1 MAPSRAQKDDVVHM
15 GGKTLKR
22 VMDNETRQ
30 WVYRP
35 VDESSGKVISK
46 EAFEAMKREE
56 AKARWESDPKR
67 QAEQDKKWAAQQR
80 SEIRGARI
88 AESKQ
93 MKKQEHVRKLK
104 SGLVEPSRPRRK
116 EIANVPVPKVLAD
129 LREEMRVAVANGM
142 DKRNPGQFAFIKTA
156 LDAEEVKHDHAVKAA
171 KEKAYAKERK
181 KRGVKGAAWGSSG
194 GEDASDDDGGGNGI
208 PRRDRSRTWTT
219 RTTGEVPRLHP
230 PQPPPPRTAQMGD
243 PKGRRRNPPTGAARS
258 AGGAERRWTGRRTT
272 AANARPPATVPT
284 PRPGAV
290 PAPKTGGTAA
300 GDDAGTSVDGV
311 AGIGSTC
318 ATQLAGGGGA
328 AGRGRGGGGGGGGG
342 AGARVGAGAGVGA
355 EAAAEGAR
363 GRGAPS
369 QSLFDPDA

>member
-1 MAPSRAQKDDVVHM
+1 MAPSRAQKDDVVQM

-35 VDESSGKVISK
+35 VDESGEVISR
-46 EAFEAMKREE
+46 EAFEATKREE

-116 EIANVPVPKVLAD
+116 EIANVPVPKILAD

-156 LDAEEVKHDHAVKAA
+156 LDAEEVKHDHVVKAA
-171 KEKAYAKERK
+171 REKAYAKERK
-181 KRGVKGAAWGSSG
+181 KRGVKGAAWGSSDE

-208 PRRDRSRTWTT
+208 PRRGSLADLDDPDYRR
-219 RTTGEVPRLHP
+219 GPAP
-230 PQPPPPRTAQMGD
+230 PPSPPPR
-243 PKGRRRNPPTGAARS
+243 
-258 AGGAERRWTGRRTT
+258 
-272 AANARPPATVPT
+272 
-284 PRPGAV
+284 
-290 PAPKTGGTAA
+290 
-300 GDDAGTSVDGV
+300 
-311 AGIGSTC
+311 
-318 ATQLAGGGGA
+318 
-328 AGRGRGGGGGGGGG
+328 
-342 AGARVGAGAGVGA
+342 
-355 EAAAEGAR
+355 
-363 GRGAPS
+363 
-369 QSLFDPDA
+369 

>member
-171 KEKAYAKERK
+171 REIAYAKERK
-181 KRGVKGAAWGSSG
+181 KRGVKGAAWGSSDE

-208 PRRDRSRTWTT
+208 PRRGSLADLDDPDYRR
-219 RTTGEVPRLHP
+219 GPA
-230 PQPPPPRTAQMGD
+230 PPPAANGAEGG
-243 PKGRRRNPPTGAARS
+243 KGRKGTLRRRARP
-258 AGGAERRWTGRRTT
+258 AGGAPNGGGRAPDGGGRT
-272 AANARPPATVPT
+272 RPA
-284 PRPGAV
+284 GAV
-290 PAPKTGGTAA
+290 PAPTLPAPKTGGTAG
-300 GDDAGTSVDGV
+300 GD
-311 AGIGSTC
+311 
-318 ATQLAGGGGA
+318 
-328 AGRGRGGGGGGGGG
+328 
-342 AGARVGAGAGVGA
+342 AR
-355 EAAAEGAR
+355 
-363 GRGAPS
+363 APR
-369 QSLFDPDA
+369 LTA

>member
-1 MAPSRAQKDDVVHM
+1 MAPSRAQKDDVVQM

-35 VDESSGKVISK
+35 VDESGEVISK

-116 EIANVPVPKVLAD
+116 EIANVPVPKILAD

-156 LDAEEVKHDHAVKAA
+156 LDAEEVKHDHVAA
-171 KEKAYAKERK
+171 REKAYAKER
-181 KRGVKGAAWGSSG
+181 KRGVKGAAWGQ
-194 GEDASDDDGGGNGI
+194 
-208 PRRDRSRTWTT
+208 R
-219 RTTGEVPRLHP
+219 
-230 PQPPPPRTAQMGD
+230 
-243 PKGRRRNPPTGAARS
+243 
-258 AGGAERRWTGRRTT
+258 
-272 AANARPPATVPT
+272 
-284 PRPGAV
+284 
-290 PAPKTGGTAA
+290 
-300 GDDAGTSVDGV
+300 
-311 AGIGSTC
+311 
-318 ATQLAGGGGA
+318 
-328 AGRGRGGGGGGGGG
+328 
-342 AGARVGAGAGVGA
+342 
-355 EAAAEGAR
+355 
-363 GRGAPS
+363 
-369 QSLFDPDA
+369 

>member
-1 MAPSRAQKDDVVHM
+1 MSCRAGAHLVVLRDGAVEAQKDDVVHM

-171 KEKAYAKERK
+171 RRSPTRRNARSAGSRER
-181 KRGVKGAAWGSSG
+181 VGSSDE

-208 PRRDRSRTWTT
+208 PRRGSLADLDDPDYRR
-219 RTTGEVPRLHP
+219 GPAP
-230 PQPPPPRTAQMGD
+230 PPAAAAPPRTAQMGD
-243 PKGRRRNPPTGAARS
+243 PKGRRRNPPTAR
-258 AGGAERRWTGRRTT
+258 AFGGRGAERRWTGRRTT
-272 AANARPPATVPT
+272 AAERAPARH
-284 PRPGAV
+284 R
-290 PAPKTGGTAA
+290 
-300 GDDAGTSVDGV
+300 
-311 AGIGSTC
+311 
-318 ATQLAGGGGA
+318 
-328 AGRGRGGGGGGGGG
+328 
-342 AGARVGAGAGVGA
+342 ARA
-355 EAAAEGAR
+355 
-363 GRGAPS
+363 
-369 QSLFDPDA
+369 

>member
-1 MAPSRAQKDDVVHM
+1 MAPSRAQKDDVVQM

-116 EIANVPVPKVLAD
+116 EIANVPVPKILAD
-129 LREEMRVAVANGM
+129 LREEMRVAAANGM

-156 LDAEEVKHDHAVKAA
+156 LDAEEAKHDVAVKAA
-171 KEKAYAKERK
+171 RERAYAKERK
-181 KRGVKGAAWGSSG
+181 KRGVKGAAWGSSDE
-194 GEDASDDDGGGNGI
+194 GEDASDDDSWRERHPAEGI
-208 PRRDRSRTWTT
+208 ARGPGRPGLPARSRADRCRDW
-219 RTTGEVPRLHP
+219 
-230 PQPPPPRTAQMGD
+230 
-243 PKGRRRNPPTGAARS
+243 
-258 AGGAERRWTGRRTT
+258 RRWG
-272 AANARPPATVPT
+272 
-284 PRPGAV
+284 
-290 PAPKTGGTAA
+290 
-300 GDDAGTSVDGV
+300 
-311 AGIGSTC
+311 
-318 ATQLAGGGGA
+318 
-328 AGRGRGGGGGGGGG
+328 
-342 AGARVGAGAGVGA
+342 
-355 EAAAEGAR
+355 
-363 GRGAPS
+363 
-369 QSLFDPDA
+369 

>member
-1 MAPSRAQKDDVVHM
+1 MAPSRAQKDDVVQM

-35 VDESSGKVISK
+35 VDESGEVISK

-116 EIANVPVPKVLAD
+116 EIANVPVPKILAD

-156 LDAEEVKHDHAVKAA
+156 LDAEEVKHDHVVKAA
-171 KEKAYAKERK
+171 REKAYAKERK
-181 KRGVKGAAWGSSG
+181 KRGVKGAAWGSSDE
-194 GEDASDDDGGGNGI
+194 GEDASDDDTAGGNGI
-208 PRRDRSRTWTT
+208 PRRGSLADLDDPDYRR
-219 RTTGEVPRLHP
+219 GPA
-230 PQPPPPRTAQMGD
+230 PPPAANGAEGGKGKKKEPSDGD
-243 PKGRRRNPPTGAARS
+243 ARPAGGAPNGGGSGAGRRRP
-258 AGGAERRWTGRRTT
+258 
-272 AANARPPATVPT
+272 NA
-284 PRPGAV
+284 PRPGPCPRPICRRPK
-290 PAPKTGGTAA
+290 PAARLAETTRRSRRLTA
-300 GDDAGTSVDGV
+300 
-311 AGIGSTC
+311 
-318 ATQLAGGGGA
+318 
-328 AGRGRGGGGGGGGG
+328 
-342 AGARVGAGAGVGA
+342 
-355 EAAAEGAR
+355 
-363 GRGAPS
+363 
-369 QSLFDPDA
+369 

>member
-116 EIANVPVPKVLAD
+116 EIANVPVPKILAE

-156 LDAEEVKHDHAVKAA
+156 LDAEEVKHDHVVKAA
-171 KEKAYAKERK
+171 REKAYAKERK
-181 KRGVKGAAWGSSG
+181 KRGVKGAAWGSSDE

-208 PRRDRSRTWTT
+208 PRRGSLADLDDPFSVFRCR
-219 RTTGEVPRLHP
+219 GIMNCVNVC
-230 PQPPPPRTAQMGD
+230 
-243 PKGRRRNPPTGAARS
+243 PKGLNPTRAIGKI
-258 AGGAERRWTGRRTT
+258 RTMLMHQ
-272 AANARPPATVPT
+272 
-284 PRPGAV
+284 
-290 PAPKTGGTAA
+290 GT
-300 GDDAGTSVDGV
+300 
-311 AGIGSTC
+311 
-318 ATQLAGGGGA
+318 
-328 AGRGRGGGGGGGGG
+328 
-342 AGARVGAGAGVGA
+342 
-355 EAAAEGAR
+355 
-363 GRGAPS
+363 
-369 QSLFDPDA
+369 